1 MATTELQAPYTSVEA
16 VERENNG
23 TLTDFEMKEP
33 NSRSS
38 GDKLQSEHLMSN
50 SRVSNHKTKFSNL
63 CRNNDNWLR
72 GVEIVV
78 LIIIILVV
86 WVLFAIPTIVY
97 ALENRK
103 GN

>member
-1 MATTELQAPYTSVEA
+1 MATTELQVPYTSVEA

-23 TLTDFEMKEP
+23 TLTDFEIEEP

-38 GDKLQSEHLMSN
+38 GDKLQSGHLMSN
-50 SRVSNHKTKFSNL
+50 SRASNHKTKFSNQ
-63 CRNNDNWLR
+63 RNNDNLLR